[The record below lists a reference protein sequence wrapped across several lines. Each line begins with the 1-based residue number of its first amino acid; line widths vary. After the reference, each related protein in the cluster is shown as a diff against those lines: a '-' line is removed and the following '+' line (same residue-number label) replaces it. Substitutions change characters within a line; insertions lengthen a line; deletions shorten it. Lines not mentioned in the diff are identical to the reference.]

1 MVAIKSAPITTMDEM
16 AAIEIC
22 RFEIRALVARR
33 SNSRELGDHELLNA
47 MVAKLP

>member
-1 MVAIKSAPITTMDEM
+1 MAAIKSAPITIIDEM

-22 RFEIRALVARR
+22 RLEIRALAARR